1 MVFIALLF
9 ITILC
14 LVTCWLYVSE
24 FAFLVVG
31 WKGIFVWKNFG
42 GGFVVA
48 VLFGIL
54 HER

>member
-1 MVFIALLF
+1 MFIASLF

-14 LVTCWLYVSE
+14 LVTCWLYVNE
-24 FAFLVVG
+24 FAFWWFGGRGL
-31 WKGIFVWKNFG
+31 FSSKNFG

-48 VLFGIL
+48 VVFGIL